1 MPKFMANVS
10 FYRPKFKTI
19 DLMINKR
26 VGGQPLTWWLT
37 LAFVVRPKRHCQY
50 QNLN

>member
-1 MPKFMANVS
+1 MVNASFYMPKFG
-10 FYRPKFKTI
+10 TI

-37 LAFVVRPKRHCQY
+37 LDFVGRPKRY
-50 QNLN
+50 Y